1 MMLAALGLRS
11 GKGPVTWSERLLL
24 LHCSLKGTGT
34 MRIREDEKT
43 KDETK
48 VEEGEFL
55 KPDTKFSLN

>member
-24 LHCSLKGTGT
+24 LHCSLKETGT
-34 MRIREDEKT
+34 MRIREDEER

-48 VEEGEFL
+48 VEESGFL
-55 KPDTKFSLN
+55 KPVTKFCLI